1 MVLRYT
7 EEQQKQICEAWRQS
21 SGISMKRFCQENKV
35 SKSGLYK
42 WLAKYGDKHPAS
54 QGLQLLS
61 AFHEQMIPEMG
72 LEILLP
78 NGVLVRGD
86 NTAINKLIMSMVK

>member
-1 MVLRYT
+1 MALKYT
-7 EEQQKQICEAWRQS
+7 EERQKQICEAWQQS
-21 SGISMKRFCQENKV
+21 SGISMKQFCHENKV

-42 WLAKYGDKHPAS
+42 WLNKYGHKKQINRDLKMLCACREDPA
-54 QGLQLLS
+54 
-61 AFHEQMIPEMG
+61 PEMG

-86 NTAINKLIMSMVK
+86 NVAINKLIMSMVK

>member
-1 MVLRYT
+1 MALRYT
-7 EEQQKQICEAWRQS
+7 EEQQKRICEAWQQS
-21 SGISMKRFCQENKV
+21 SGMSMKQFCHENKV

-42 WLAKYGDKHPAS
+42 WLNKYGHKKQVNRDLKMLCACREN
-54 QGLQLLS
+54 S
-61 AFHEQMIPEMG
+61 APETG

-86 NTAINKLIMSMVK
+86 NSTISKLILELLK

>member
-1 MVLRYT
+1 MALRYT
-7 EEQQKQICEAWRQS
+7 EEQRKKICEAWRRS

-42 WLAKYGDKHPAS
+42 WLAKYGDKQPAG
-54 QGLQLLS
+54 QDLQLLS
-61 AFHEQMIPEMG
+61 AFHEEMMPEMG

-86 NTAINKLIMSMVK
+86 NAAINKLIMGMVK

>member
-1 MVLRYT
+1 MALKYT

-21 SGISMKRFCQENKV
+21 SGMSMKRFCHENKV

-42 WLAKYGDKHPAS
+42 WLDKYGDKQLAG
-54 QGLQLLS
+54 QDLKLLS
-61 AFHEQMIPEMG
+61 ACHEQTIPEMG

-78 NGVLVRGD
+78 NGILVRGD
-86 NTAINKLIMSMVK
+86 NSAISKLILELLK